1 MCVCVSQRVCV
12 CVSVCGASSLQVTSW
27 IVFTGLFSYLKVAIG
42 TLLHEA
48 GHSALLW
55 CGISIQAGSLVGA
68 LSMFP
73 LVSVYH
79 VFSSARECV
88 DNCS

>member
-1 MCVCVSQRVCV
+1 MNCSSIYVCV
-12 CVSVCGASSLQVTSW
+12 CGSQVLSW
-27 IVFTGLFSYLKVAIG
+27 LVFTGLFSYLKVVIG

-48 GHSALLW
+48 GHAALLW
-55 CGISIQAGSLVGA
+55 CGVFIQAGSLVGA

-79 VFSSARECV
+79 VFARSQDCV